1 MSIGNTIPWNDMK
14 LVTNLAQSLILIYLK
29 NIGKILEY
37 IIIFVNPNLL
47 LFIRIVNRYQKI
59 IKSKASNK
67 QGQR

>member
-1 MSIGNTIPWNDMK
+1 MK
-14 LVTNLAQSLILIYLK
+14 LITNLAQSLILIYLK